1 VIEVNVV
8 VLSVFKGIVMR
19 KTVVLVCTLS
29 LLLSAAVLAG
39 CGGGGGSS
47 SSPEG
52 VTKAFLAAAIKKD
65 VDTTW
70 DMLSQNTRASMKNK
84 ATLAETL
91 KTFGPND
98 KVVIGKTTVTG
109 DKAKSGSTTR
119 AAGVRLQTKSQSSL
133 SRRAAPGRS
142 TSHS

>member
-1 VIEVNVV
+1 MNVV

-70 DMLSQNTRASMKNK
+70 DMLSQNTQASMKNK

-109 DKAKSGSTTR
+109 DKAEVRVDYKSGGGKTTDKVTIILVKEGG
-119 AAGVRLQTKSQSSL
+119 AWKVDLTQLK
-133 SRRAAPGRS
+133 
-142 TSHS
+142 